1 MTQLI
6 EIVIAPD
13 GTTRLETKGFTGESF
28 RQASRF
34 MEAALGCVSQE
45 QLTAEFHLAQTS
57 QETNTRQQ

>member
-13 GTTRLETKGFTGESF
+13 GTTRLETKGFTGESC

-34 MEAALGCVSQE
+34 METALGSGCEE

-57 QETNTRQQ
+57 QETNARQQ

>member
-13 GTTRLETKGFTGESF
+13 GTTRLETKGFTGESC

-34 MEAALGCVSQE
+34 MEAALGSVSQE
-45 QLTAEFHLAQTS
+45 QLTAEFHLTQTT
-57 QETNTRQQ
+57 QETNARQH